1 VPTLDTF
8 AVFAAAA
15 FVLIVIPGPAV
26 LFIVSHSLAHG
37 RRAGLAS
44 AAGTASGEFLH
55 VVAAAVGLSALVAS
69 STAAFE
75 VVKLIGAAYLILL
88 GIRTLLTRVH
98 GDAIEGDGRPVV
110 SRRRSYWRGYRVG
123 ALNPKTA
130 LFFLAFLPQFVH
142 PDRGA
147 VAVQALLLG
156 TVFCL
161 IAWVSDSSYAL
172 VVGTLA
178 DRMRRSTA
186 VARTRRWVS
195 GTVMVA
201 LGTETAAS

>member
-1 VPTLDTF
+1 
-8 AVFAAAA
+8 
-15 FVLIVIPGPAV
+15 
-26 LFIVSHSLAHG
+26 
-37 RRAGLAS
+37 
-44 AAGTASGEFLH
+44 
-55 VVAAAVGLSALVAS
+55 
-69 STAAFE
+69 
-75 VVKLIGAAYLILL
+75 
-88 GIRTLLTRVH
+88 
-98 GDAIEGDGRPVV
+98 
-110 SRRRSYWRGYRVG
+110 VG

-142 PDRGA
+142 PERGA
-147 VAVQALLLG
+147 VAVQTLLLG

-178 DRMRRSTA
+178 ERMRRSTA

-201 LGTETAAS
+201 LGAEAAAS

>member
-1 VPTLDTF
+1 MPSLDTF

-55 VVAAAVGLSALVAS
+55 VVAAALGLSALVAS

-75 VVKLIGAAYLILL
+75 TVKLIGAAYLSCS
-88 GIRTLLTRVH
+88 GSRRSSRASTETRSRARTAR
-98 GDAIEGDGRPVV
+98 V

-147 VAVQALLLG
+147 VARQALLLG

-161 IAWVSDSSYAL
+161 IA
-172 VVGTLA
+172 VGERLDLRARRRHPRRPHAA
-178 DRMRRSTA
+178 DAA

>member
-1 VPTLDTF
+1 MPSLDTF
-8 AVFAAAA
+8 LVFAGAA
-15 FVLIVIPGPAV
+15 FVLIAIPGPAV
-26 LFIVSHSLAHG
+26 LFVVSQSLAHG

-55 VVAAAVGLSALVAS
+55 VVAAAVGLSAVVAS

-75 VVKLIGAAYLILL
+75 TVKLIGAAYLILL
-88 GIRTLLTRVH
+88 GIKTLLTRTH
-98 GDAIEGDGRPVV
+98 GDAIEGAERPGV
-110 SRRRSYWRGYRVG
+110 SRRRAYWRGYRVG

-142 PDRGA
+142 PERGA

-161 IAWVSDSSYAL
+161 IAWMSDSTYAL

-178 DRMRRSTA
+178 DRMRRSRA

-201 LGTETAAS
+201 LGAETAAS

>member
-1 VPTLDTF
+1 MPSLDTF
-8 AVFAAAA
+8 LVFAGAA
-15 FVLIVIPGPAV
+15 FVLIAIPGPAV
-26 LFIVSHSLAHG
+26 LFIVSQSLAHG

-44 AAGTASGEFLH
+44 AGGTASGEFLH
-55 VVAAAVGLSALVAS
+55 VVAAALGLSAVVAS

-75 VVKLIGAAYLILL
+75 TVKLVGAAYLIVL
-88 GIRTLLTRVH
+88 GIKALLTRAH
-98 GDAIEGDGRPVV
+98 AGDPLETARPVV
-110 SRRRSYWRGYRVG
+110 SRRSSYWRGYRVG

-142 PDRGA
+142 PERGS
-147 VAVQALLLG
+147 VALQALALG

-161 IAWVSDSSYAL
+161 IAWASDSTYAL

-178 DRMRRSTA
+178 DRLRHSTA

-201 LGTETAAS
+201 LGAETAAS

>member
-1 VPTLDTF
+1 MPTLDTF
-8 AVFAAAA
+8 LVFGGAA

-26 LFIVSHSLAHG
+26 LFIVSQSLAHG

-44 AAGTASGEFLH
+44 AGGTASGEFLH
-55 VVAAAVGLSALVAS
+55 VLAAAAGLSAVVAS

-75 VVKLIGAAYLILL
+75 TVKLIGAAYLILL
-88 GIRTLLTRVH
+88 GVKTLLTRVH
-98 GDAIEGDGRPVV
+98 GDPIEGEPPAV
-110 SRRRSYWRGYRVG
+110 SRKQSYWRGARVG

-142 PDRGA
+142 PERGS
-147 VAVQALLLG
+147 VALQALALG

-161 IAWVSDSSYAL
+161 IAWASDSTYAL

-178 DRMRRSTA
+178 DRMRESTA
-186 VARTRRWVS
+186 VARARRWVS